1 MLKTVKKLG
10 VCLLVLT
17 LILCLASCG
26 GGKAKDVDINALA
39 KDLTASAAFT
49 EDMSQHPVAESVAA
63 GLYRYDPSQVE
74 SCVLYANT
82 STGEEIFLAKAAS
95 ADAAKSVS
103 ALCQQ
108 RVSDQKAVLESYV
121 PEAIPRLDSAIV
133 TVSGQ
138 TVIFVVANDAAA
150 AQSVVDGYLK

>member
-10 VCLLVLT
+10 VCLLVLA

-26 GGKAKDVDINALA
+26 GGKAKDIDIEALA
-39 KDLTASAAFT
+39 KDLAASAAFT
-49 EDMSQHPVAESVAA
+49 TDMSPYVVAAGVAA
-63 GLYRYDPSQVE
+63 GLYRYEPSDVE

-82 STGEEIFLAKAAS
+82 STGEEIFVAKAAS
-95 ADAAKSVS
+95 ADAAKNVS

-108 RVSDQKAVLESYV
+108 RVSDQKSVLESYV

-138 TVIFVVANDAAA
+138 TVIFVVADDAAA
-150 AQSVVDGYLK
+150 AQAVVDGYLK

>member
-49 EDMSQHPVAESVAA
+49 EDM
-63 GLYRYDPSQVE
+63 E

-95 ADAAKSVS
+95 ADSAKNVS

-108 RVSDQKAVLESYV
+108 RVSDQKSVLESYV

-133 TVSGQ
+133 TVKGEN
-138 TVIFVVANDAAA
+138 VIFVVANDAAA
-150 AQSVVDGYLK
+150 AQTIVDKYVK